1 MLKTILH
8 IVLPPTTLFL
18 STLIAIIFALG
29 VKYSKYNCKDH
40 DYLTIA
46 ENVYKQWSAKT
57 CTPFQRDLRKGWIYG
72 AILDFKV
79 KYCPYRSMIIITN
92 LASDS

>member
-1 MLKTILH
+1 MHPLLISRAKLALNNIDNINILYSPENAILYTILH

-18 STLIAIIFALG
+18 STLIAIIFALW

-46 ENVYKQWSAKT
+46 ENVYKQ
-57 CTPFQRDLRKGWIYG
+57 
-72 AILDFKV
+72 
-79 KYCPYRSMIIITN
+79 
-92 LASDS
+92 

>member
-18 STLIAIIFALG
+18 STLIVIIFALG

-40 DYLTIA
+40 DYLTIP
-46 ENVYKQWSAKT
+46 ENVYKQ
-57 CTPFQRDLRKGWIYG
+57 
-72 AILDFKV
+72 
-79 KYCPYRSMIIITN
+79 
-92 LASDS
+92 